1 MPQPLSSTLP
11 DTDENSPLVK
21 EMLQSPVVKL
31 FPSTYFS
38 SKDAYRYLSIWF
50 QKYPSQADMFWA
62 INKHLLYATAFDR
75 KLLNYYYCFVTG
87 QFLEF
92 PFPPLLSQAE
102 LVETNQSNSALAQS
116 LANVIDSLEL
126 NTMPEYIQIQSN
138 VPTHFNIQSN
148 ELELVH
154 ENQLPSGAYVL
165 SEHKQKIIDNMNDTI
180 LINHVWTNTQSLLN
194 LRFTP
199 CVYKKKLV
207 AGCHSYICRQVVN
220 LYIGHGLL
228 RTMIGNDYIV
238 TPENKSYWKT
248 WAAGLNDTD
257 MCPSSDGDEY
267 TTCLDCGEYFFKSV
281 ASKLKKI
288 TGYNCWNCY
297 QSNVSLCGNC
307 RVVST
312 KKMHFVHING
322 NQETQVCHDC
332 LGKFEKCI
340 QCNSLWN
347 NIPLV
352 NGRCINCLPNL
363 IHDYMYKPEPVFYK
377 ITNEKSP
384 HSYFGIELE
393 VEMKPEQKKLM
404 HVIAARF
411 QNDIDQLAYLKKDSS
426 ISNGFEIVSHPMTL
440 NFWNAGADDFWN
452 ALKKLTKHCESWSV
466 DNCGIHVHVGRTTF
480 ESTDHTAKFMAFINN
495 NRLFSAFIAERY
507 NAKQAPF
514 IDLTNS
520 TTALNIASYA
530 APIDRHTAVNVQK
543 TLPTVEVR
551 IFKGNMRKR
560 KIMKNIEFVHAVQSY
575 TKKATFEDMAVKD
588 FIAFVAGE
596 QVTYPNLYSYIKKYK
611 KDI

>member
-1 MPQPLSSTLP
+1 MPQPLHSALP
-11 DTDENSPLVK
+11 DTNEHSYLVK
-21 EMLQSPVVKL
+21 DLLSDSAVKY
-31 FPSTYFS
+31 FPTALFS
-38 SKDAYRYLSIWF
+38 SKAAYRYLSIWF
-50 QKYPSQADMFWA
+50 QKYPSQADMFWVK
-62 INKHLLYATAFDR
+62 NKHLLKATAFNR
-75 KLLNYYYCFVTG
+75 ELLNYYYAFATG
-87 QFLEF
+87 LPLKF
-92 PFPPLLSQAE
+92 PIPPPLPQAE

-116 LANVIDSLEL
+116 LANVINSFEL
-126 NTMPEYIQIQSN
+126 NTMPEYLQVQTN
-138 VPTHFNIQSN
+138 APTPFNIQSH
-148 ELELVH
+148 EEELVH
-154 ENQLPSGAYVL
+154 ENQLPSGVYVL

-180 LINHVWTNTQSLLN
+180 LINHVWTNVQSLLN

-220 LYIGHGLL
+220 LYIGHNVL
-228 RTMIGNDYIV
+228 RTMIGDNYIV
-238 TPENKSYWKT
+238 NPEAKSYWKT
-248 WAAGLNDTD
+248 WAEGLNDTS
-257 MCPSSDGDEY
+257 MCPPSDVDEY
-267 TTCLDCGEYFFKSV
+267 TTCLDCGEYYFKSV
-281 ASKLKKI
+281 AFKLKKI

-297 QSNVSLCGNC
+297 QSNVRLCENC
-307 RVVST
+307 SVVST

-322 NQETQVCHDC
+322 NQEVQVCHDC

-347 NIPLV
+347 IIPLV

-363 IHDYMYKPEPVFYK
+363 IHDYMYKPDAILYNTNSDK
-377 ITNEKSP
+377 IATP
-384 HSYFGIELE
+384 YFGIELE

-411 QNDIDQLAYLKKDSS
+411 QKDIDKLAYLKKDSS
-426 ISNGFEIVSHPMTL
+426 IANGFEIVSHPMTL
-440 NFWNAGADDFWN
+440 NFWNTNADAFWN

-480 ESTDHTAKFMAFINN
+480 ESNAHIAKFMAFINN

-514 IDLTNS
+514 MDLTNS
-520 TTALNIASYA
+520 TTALNIASCTT
-530 APIDRHTAVNVQK
+530 PIDRHTAVNVQK

-596 QVTYPNLYSYIKKYK
+596 QITYPNLYSYIKKYK